1 MCRNAKIEA
10 ELLELL
16 PALHKFARRFYSSPN
31 DIDDLVQD
39 TVVKVLGNLEKFEEG
54 TRLKSWMFTIM
65 RNTFCTR
72 FGLSK
77 REHVGIDDV
86 LSQKATVQPQQEWSL
101 RGQEL
106 EEAISSLPK
115 PSRDAISIVFIQGES
130 YEEAAKR
137 LGCPI
142 GTVKSRVNRA
152 RERIAEQLNG
162 E

>member
-1 MCRNAKIEA
+1 MCRNAQIEA

-16 PALHKFARRFYSSPN
+16 PALHKFARRFYSSQN
-31 DIDDLVQD
+31 DVDDLVQD
-39 TVVKVLGNLEKFEEG
+39 TLVKVLGNLEKFEEG

-77 REHVGIDDV
+77 REHVGMDDV
-86 LSQKATVQPQQEWSL
+86 LGQKATVQPQQEWSL

-106 EEAISSLPK
+106 EEAIAALPK
-115 PSRDAISIVFIQGES
+115 PSRDAINVVFIQGES

-137 LGCPI
+137 FGCPI

-152 RERIAEQLNG
+152 RERLTERLDS

>member
-1 MCRNAKIEA
+1 MCDNAKIEA

-16 PALHKFARRFYSSPN
+16 PALHKFARRFYSSQN

-39 TVVKVLGNLEKFEEG
+39 TLVKVLGNLDKFQED
-54 TRLKSWMFTIM
+54 TRLKSWMFTII

-77 REHVGIDDV
+77 REHVGMDEV
-86 LSQKATVQPQQEWSL
+86 LGQKAAVQPQQEWSL

-106 EEAISSLPK
+106 EEAIAALPK
-115 PSRDAISIVFIQGES
+115 QSRDAINVVFIQGES
-130 YEEAAKR
+130 YEEAAKQF
-137 LGCPI
+137 GCPI

-152 RERIAEQLNG
+152 RERIAAKLES

>member
-1 MCRNAKIEA
+1 MCHSGKIEA

-16 PALHKFARRFYSSPN
+16 PALHKFARRFYSSQN
-31 DIDDLVQD
+31 DVDDLVQD
-39 TVVKVLGNLEKFEEG
+39 TLVKVLSNLDKFEEG

-72 FGLSK
+72 FGRSK
-77 REHVGIDDV
+77 REYVGIDEV
-86 LSQKATVQPQQEWSL
+86 LGQKAIVQPQQEWSL

-106 EEAISSLPK
+106 EEAIEALPK
-115 PSRDAISIVFIQGES
+115 ASRDAINIVFIQGEN
-130 YEEAAKR
+130 YEEAAR
-137 LGCPI
+137 RFGCPI

-152 RERIAEQLNG
+152 RERIAEMLDS

>member
-1 MCRNAKIEA
+1 MCGNNNIEA

-16 PALHKFARRFYSSPN
+16 PALQKFARRFYSSQS

-39 TVVKVLGNLEKFEEG
+39 TLVKVLSNLDKFEEG
-54 TRLKSWMFTIM
+54 TRLRSWMFTIM

-77 REHVGIDDV
+77 REHVGMDDV
-86 LSQKATVQPQQEWSL
+86 LGQKASVQPEQEWSL

-106 EEAISSLPK
+106 EKALAALPK
-115 PSRDAISIVFIQGES
+115 ANRDAIRIVFIEGES
-130 YEEAAKR
+130 YEEAAR
-137 LGCPI
+137 RFNCPI

-152 RERIAEQLNG
+152 RERITERLNT
-162 E
+162 